1 MKTYATLLA
10 IGSLIVFQATAAPH
24 PENSSASD
32 MTAERGIHVFT
43 PLTPPA
49 QTMEDKNKIEHYGN
63 MSSQPWT
70 KIAGWHPG
78 ASQFPDAKTH
88 ESKLILI
95 WIGHEP
101 WQ

>member
-10 IGSLIVFQATAAPH
+10 IGSLLVFQTTAAPH
-24 PENSSASD
+24 LENSSASD
-32 MTAERGIHVFT
+32 MTVERGIQVFT
-43 PLTPPA
+43 PLTTPA
-49 QTMEDKNKIEHYGN
+49 QTTEVKNKIEHYGN

-70 KIAGWHPG
+70 KIMGWHPG
-78 ASQFPDAKTH
+78 ASQFSDAETH
-88 ESKLILI
+88 ESKLTLI